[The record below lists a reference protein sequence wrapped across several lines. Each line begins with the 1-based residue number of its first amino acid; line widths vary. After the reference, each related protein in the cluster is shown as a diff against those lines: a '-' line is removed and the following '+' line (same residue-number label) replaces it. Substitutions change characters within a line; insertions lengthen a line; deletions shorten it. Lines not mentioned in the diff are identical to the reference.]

1 VVILWPQ
8 GGPIGTKGGP
18 NRYEGGPNRYE
29 GGPNRYEGGAQSV
42 RGVFWTTKDTTKDT
56 TNRARN
62 ITVPRQGSEG
72 RELIEEEGRG
82 EGANRSGRARGGT
95 AGVGGM
101 SAPNSKIIIKGQ
113 GSNARG
119 WMGRVGKAGQQG

>member
-1 VVILWPQ
+1 VPQ
-8 GGPIGTKGGP
+8 GGPT
-18 NRYEGGPNRYE
+18 RYEGAVKRYE
-29 GGPNRYEGGAQSV
+29 GPLSGTRGGPKRYELNFG
-42 RGVFWTTKDTTKDT
+42 TTNDT

-72 RELIEEEGRG
+72 RGLIEDEGRG

-101 SAPNSKIIIKGQ
+101 SAPISKIRIQGQ

-119 WMGRVGKAGQQG
+119 WMGRVGNAGQQG